1 MTGYLET
8 VQSVLECIVLIY
20 LVMLKGSIQNS
31 IYTEEGQVARHH
43 HKKNSECARYDTKL
57 HLLVKLLL
65 ITPMSTLIQS
75 GSLC

>member
-31 IYTEEGQVARHH
+31 IYTEEGQVAPPQPPQN
-43 HKKNSECARYDTKL
+43 KNPNVL
-57 HLLVKLLL
+57 G
-65 ITPMSTLIQS
+65 MTLNCI
-75 GSLC
+75 